1 LKPGFSEELLLPD
14 GSILSDAF
22 IRELIN
28 VGQVDI
34 LVAVPTYNHGQTVGP
49 VVQAVRAGLLQCF
62 PRART
67 VIINADGGSNDG
79 TQDLVRAASI
89 SDANVSPDVRA
100 LRTLHSISTHYEG
113 GPASGTALHT
123 ILAAADL
130 LQARACAVVSPE
142 STTLEP
148 QWIER
153 LLRPLLSDGRDL
165 VLPVYRRHK
174 FDGLLIQNLAY
185 PMTRAVYR
193 CPVREP
199 YPSDFGFSGAL
210 GSHFLSQDIWE
221 QEQGRKGTELWLTL
235 LALAGRFKVT
245 QSFLGTKARLENPR
259 AEIVSAMRQTA
270 GTLFSSMDTFAS
282 AWTSGREPLEAPCQG
297 CEPAGNLEP
306 LHLNRKRL
314 YDAFR
319 LGASEL
325 EPVFLSILSPETH
338 GGIRQL
344 AGAPEDTFVYS
355 AELWTRTVYEFAAA
369 YHHTVMDRDHIVQA
383 LVPLFRGRAFTFLTE
398 NLEASPEEL
407 ESNIEALCQTFE
419 SEKPYL
425 LRLWDGGK

>member
-1 LKPGFSEELLLPD
+1 
-14 GSILSDAF
+14 
-22 IRELIN
+22 
-28 VGQVDI
+28 VDI
-34 LVAVPTYNHGQTVGP
+34 VVGVPTYNHGQTVGQ

-62 PRART
+62 PRARA
-67 VIINADGGSNDG
+67 VIINADGGSGDG

-89 SDANVSPDVRA
+89 NDANVSADVHA
-100 LRTLHSISTHYEG
+100 LRTLHSISTQYKG
-113 GPASGTALHT
+113 GPANGTALHI

-148 QWIER
+148 RWIEQ

-199 YPSDFGFSGAL
+199 YPSDFGFSGTL
-210 GSHFLSQDIWE
+210 GSHFLSQDIWT
-221 QEQGRKGTELWLTL
+221 QDNGRKGTELWLSL
-235 LALAGRFKVT
+235 LALVGRFKVV
-245 QSFLGTKARLENPR
+245 QSFLGAKARLENPR
-259 AEIVSAMRQTA
+259 SDLVNAMRETA
-270 GTLFSSMDTFAS
+270 GTLFSSMDSYAS

-297 CEPAGNLEP
+297 CEPAASVAP
-306 LHLNRKRL
+306 LRLNRKRL
-314 YDAFR
+314 YEAFK

-325 EPVFLSILSPETH
+325 EPVFLSILSAETH

-344 AGAPEDTFVYS
+344 ASTTEDNFVYS

-369 YHHTVMDRDHIVQA
+369 YHKAVIDRDHIVQA

-398 NLEASPEEL
+398 NQEASPEEV

-425 LRLWDGGK
+425 LKLWDGRK

>member
-1 LKPGFSEELLLPD
+1 
-14 GSILSDAF
+14 
-22 IRELIN
+22 
-28 VGQVDI
+28 VDI

-49 VVQAVRAGLLQCF
+49 VVQAVRAGLLQYF
-62 PRART
+62 PRARAA
-67 VIINADGGSNDG
+67 IINADGGSTDG

-89 SDANVSPDVRA
+89 NDASVSSNVRA
-100 LRTLHSISTHYEG
+100 LRTLHSISTQYEG
-113 GPASGTALHT
+113 GPANGTALHA

-153 LLRPLLSDGRDL
+153 LLRPVLSDGKDM

-185 PMTRAVYR
+185 PMTRTVYR
-193 CPVREP
+193 CPAREP
-199 YPSDFGFSGAL
+199 YPADFGFSGAL
-210 GSHFLSQDIWE
+210 GSHFLAQDIW
-221 QEQGRKGTELWLTL
+221 QHAQGRKGTELWLTL
-235 LALAGRFKVT
+235 LALVERFKVV
-245 QSFLGTKARLENPR
+245 QSFVGTKARLENPR
-259 AEIVSAMRQTA
+259 LDLVSAMRDTA

-282 AWTSGREPLEAPCQG
+282 AWISGREPLEAPCQG
-297 CEPAGNLEP
+297 CEPGGDLEP
-306 LHLNRKRL
+306 LRLNRKRL
-314 YDAFR
+314 YEAFR

-344 AGAPEDTFVYS
+344 ASTTEDNFVYS
-355 AELWTRTVYEFAAA
+355 GELWTRTVYEFAAA
-369 YHHTVMDRDHIVQA
+369 YHKVVIDRDHIVQA

-398 NLEASPEEL
+398 NQNASTEEF

-419 SEKPYL
+419 NEKPYL
-425 LRLWDGGK
+425 LKLWDGGK

>member
-1 LKPGFSEELLLPD
+1 MRV
-14 GSILSDAF
+14 A
-22 IRELIN
+22 RQRHRAATA
-28 VGQVDI
+28 QVAADP
-34 LVAVPTYNHGQTVGP
+34 L
-49 VVQAVRAGLLQCF
+49 R
-62 PRART
+62 PRALWFR
-67 VIINADGGSNDG
+67 
-79 TQDLVRAASI
+79 R
-89 SDANVSPDVRA
+89 SPQ
-100 LRTLHSISTHYEG
+100 I
-113 GPASGTALHT
+113 
-123 ILAAADL
+123 
-130 LQARACAVVSPE
+130 
-142 STTLEP
+142 EP

-153 LLRPLLSDGRDL
+153 LLRPLLSDGCDL

-199 YPSDFGFSGAL
+199 YPADFGFSGAL

-221 QEQGRKGTELWLTL
+221 QEQGRKGTEFWLTL

-245 QSFLGTKARLENPR
+245 QSFLGTKARLENPP
-259 AEIVSAMRQTA
+259 AHIVSAMRQTA

-282 AWTSGREPLEAPCQG
+282 AWSGREPLEAPCQG
-297 CEPAGNLEP
+297 CEPAGSLEP

-314 YDAFR
+314 YDAFK

-344 AGAPEDTFVYS
+344 AGAPENTFVYS

-369 YHHTVMDRDHIVQA
+369 YHRAVMDRDHIVQA

-398 NLEASPEEL
+398 NLEASPEEF

-419 SEKPYL
+419 NEKPYL

>member
-1 LKPGFSEELLLPD
+1 LPD
-14 GSILSDAF
+14 GSILSDDF

-34 LVAVPTYNHGQTVGP
+34 LVAVPTHNHGQTVGP
-49 VVQAVRAGLLQCF
+49 VVQAVRAGLLQYF
-62 PRART
+62 PRARA
-67 VIINADGGSNDG
+67 VIINADGGSTDG

-89 SDANVSPDVRA
+89 NDANISSDVRA
-100 LRTLHSISTHYEG
+100 LRTLHSISTQYEG
-113 GPASGTALHT
+113 GPASGVALHT
-123 ILAAADL
+123 VLAAADL

-153 LLRPLLSDGRDL
+153 LLRPVFSDGKDM

-185 PMTRAVYR
+185 PMTRTVYR
-193 CPVREP
+193 CPAREP
-199 YPSDFGFSGAL
+199 YPADFGFSGAL
-210 GSHFLSQDIWE
+210 GSHFLVQDIWE
-221 QEQGRKGTELWLTL
+221 QAPGRRGTELWLTL
-235 LALAGRFKVT
+235 LALVERFKVV
-245 QSFLGTKARLENPR
+245 QSFLGAKARLENPR
-259 AEIVSAMRQTA
+259 LDLVSAMRDTA
-270 GTLFSSMDTFAS
+270 GTLFSSMDTFAP
-282 AWTSGREPLEAPCQG
+282 AWTSGREPLEAQCQG
-297 CEPAGNLEP
+297 FEPGGDLEP
-306 LHLNRKRL
+306 LRLNRKRL
-314 YDAFR
+314 YEAFR

-325 EPVFLSILSPETH
+325 EPVFLSILSAETH

-344 AGAPEDTFVYS
+344 ASTTEDNFVYS

-369 YHHTVMDRDHIVQA
+369 YHKAVIDRDHIVQA
-383 LVPLFRGRAFTFLTE
+383 MVPLFRGRAFTFLTE
-398 NLEASPEEL
+398 NIDASPEEF

-425 LRLWDGGK
+425 LKLWDGGK

>member
-1 LKPGFSEELLLPD
+1 LE
-14 GSILSDAF
+14 SILSDAF

-34 LVAVPTYNHGQTVGP
+34 LVAVPTYNHGQTVGQ
-49 VVQAVRAGLLQCF
+49 VVQAVRAGLLQYF
-62 PRART
+62 PRARA

-89 SDANVSPDVRA
+89 SDVNISSDVHA
-100 LRTLHSISTHYEG
+100 LRTLHSISTQYEG
-113 GPASGTALHT
+113 GPASGIALHT

-148 QWIER
+148 RWIDR
-153 LLRPLLSDGRDL
+153 LLRPVLSDGRDL
-165 VLPVYRRHK
+165 VLPFYRRHK

-199 YPSDFGFSGAL
+199 YPADFGFSAAL

-235 LALAGRFKVT
+235 LALVGRFKVV
-245 QSFLGTKARLENPR
+245 QSFLGVKARPENQP
-259 AEIVSAMRQTA
+259 ADIVSAMRQTA

-297 CEPAGNLEP
+297 CEAAKNDEALEP

-314 YDAFR
+314 YEAFK

-344 AGAPEDTFVYS
+344 ASISEDNFIYS

-369 YHHTVMDRDHIVQA
+369 YHRVAIDRDHIVQA

-398 NLEASPEEL
+398 NHEASADEL
-407 ESNIEALCQTFE
+407 ESNIEALCQMFE
-419 SEKPYL
+419 TEKPYL
-425 LRLWDGGK
+425 LRLWDEGK

>member
-1 LKPGFSEELLLPD
+1 M
-14 GSILSDAF
+14 
-22 IRELIN
+22 
-28 VGQVDI
+28 DI

-49 VVQAVRAGLLQCF
+49 VVQAVRAGLLQYF
-62 PRART
+62 PRARAA
-67 VIINADGGSNDG
+67 IINADGGSTDG

-89 SDANVSPDVRA
+89 NDANVSSDVRA
-100 LRTLHSISTHYEG
+100 LRTLHSISTQYEG
-113 GPASGTALHT
+113 GPANGIALHA

-153 LLRPLLSDGRDL
+153 LLRPVFSDGKDM

-185 PMTRAVYR
+185 PMTRTVYR
-193 CPVREP
+193 CPAREP
-199 YPSDFGFSGAL
+199 YPADFGFSGAL
-210 GSHFLSQDIWE
+210 GSHFLAQDIW
-221 QEQGRKGTELWLTL
+221 QHAQGRKGTELWLTL
-235 LALAGRFKVT
+235 LALVERFKVV
-245 QSFLGTKARLENPR
+245 QSFVGTKARLENPR
-259 AEIVSAMRQTA
+259 LDLVSAMRDTA

-282 AWTSGREPLEAPCQG
+282 AWISGREPLEAPCPG
-297 CEPAGNLEP
+297 CEPGGDLEP
-306 LHLNRKRL
+306 LRLNRKRL
-314 YDAFR
+314 YEAFR

-344 AGAPEDTFVYS
+344 ASTTEDNFVYS
-355 AELWTRTVYEFAAA
+355 GELWTRTVYEFAAA
-369 YHHTVMDRDHIVQA
+369 YHKAVIDRDHIVQA

-398 NLEASPEEL
+398 NHDASAEEF

-425 LRLWDGGK
+425 LKLWGGGK